1 MKGFHEIPECVEI
14 CNEMFAEWDKMPVR
28 EGVKDLA
35 AQRKRK
41 EIEKAYWPKM
51 QTAYNK
57 YVQEHP
63 EEFKDEQ

>member
-1 MKGFHEIPECVEI
+1 MKKACEIPEVSKLLD
-14 CNEMFAEWDKMPVR
+14 EMFAEWDKIPVR

-51 QTAYNK
+51 QAAYNK